1 MAPLAAGPSRDYV
14 REMRQ
19 MLLAVALVVSVQP
32 AFAGYWDGNRLFENC
47 STGGATPYVMGVVDS
62 DTWETVA
69 FDKETGIPIDTL
81 EFICVPPGS
90 TGAQATDIVCN
101 YLTDHPENRHDDAP
115 ALIRSAIGEKWPC
128 H

>member
-19 MLLAVALVVSVQP
+19 MLLAVALVLTVHP
-32 AFAGYWDGNRLFENC
+32 ALAGYWTGNRLFEGC
-47 STGGATPYVMGVVDS
+47 SDGSAATYVMGAIDI

-69 FDKETGIPIDTL
+69 FDKETGMPIDTL
-81 EFICVPPGS
+81 EFICIPAGS
-90 TGAQATDIVCN
+90 TGQQATDIVCN

-115 ALIRSAIGEKWPC
+115 SLIRSAIGEKWPC

>member
-19 MLLAVALVVSVQP
+19 MLLAVALVLTVHP
-32 AFAGYWDGNRLFENC
+32 ALAGYWTGNRLFEGC
-47 STGGATPYVMGVVDS
+47 SDGSAATYVMGAIDI

-69 FDKETGIPIDTL
+69 FDKETGMPIDTL
-81 EFICVPPGS
+81 EFICIPAGS
-90 TGAQATDIVCN
+90 TGQQATDIVCN